1 MRETSMIP
9 TTQAKAA
16 PAARRPIRVLI
27 VDDSALVRSLLT
39 DILKAAPGIEVVGV
53 AADAHAAREKIK
65 QLNPDVLTLDVEMPK
80 MDGITF
86 LRNLMRL
93 RPMPVVMVSS
103 LTERGADVTL
113 DALAL
118 GAVDYLS
125 KPKID
130 LAATLKDYAEE
141 LIEKVRTAARASVRA
156 LDPRQAR
163 APPGVVGPAH
173 SADAVLPKAPPRG
186 RTLRTT
192 DRVIAIGASTGG
204 TEAIKEVLMRLPPD
218 SPGVVIA
225 QHIPKAFSA
234 PFARRMNDC
243 CPMSVCEAQD
253 GQHVL
258 AGHAYVAPGDRHLM
272 LVRDGTRYVCR
283 LDDGVPVNRHKPSVD
298 VLFRSVAQNAGRNAI
313 GALLT
318 GMGKDGARG
327 LKEMLDSGSRTIAQD
342 EATSVVWGM
351 PGEAVALGAAEHV
364 VALESVAGKI
374 LALADAM
381 DITREAK
388 ALGGGDP

>member
-1 MRETSMIP
+1 MNF
-9 TTQAKAA
+9 TTAA
-16 PAARRPIRVLI
+16 PAASAEKRRIKVLI

-39 DILKAAPGIEVVGV
+39 DILRADPGIEVVGV
-53 AADAHAAREKIK
+53 ASDAHIAREKIK
-65 QLNPDVLTLDVEMPK
+65 ALNPDVLTLDVEMPK

-86 LRNLMRL
+86 LKNLMRL

-130 LAATLKDYAEE
+130 LAATLKDYGDE
-141 LIEKVRTAARASVRA
+141 LIDKIRAASKASVRA
-156 LDPRQAR
+156 LDPRR
-163 APPGVVGPAH
+163 AAAIASHVAPRAAH
-173 SADAVLPKAPPRG
+173 STDAVLPKAPPPKQ
-186 RTLRTT
+186 LRTT
-192 DRVIAIGASTGG
+192 DRIIAIGASTGG

-225 QHIPKAFSA
+225 QHIPKAFSG
-234 PFARRMNDC
+234 PFAKRMNDNC
-243 CPMSVCEAQD
+243 HVTVYEAED
-253 GQHVL
+253 GQQVL
-258 AGHAYVAPGDRHLM
+258 AGHAYIAPGDKHLM
-272 LVRDGTRYVCR
+272 VVRDGARYVCR

-298 VLFRSVAQNAGRNAI
+298 VLFRSVAQNAGGNAI
-313 GALLT
+313 GAILT

-327 LKEMLDSGSRTIAQD
+327 LKEMLEAGSRTIAQD

-351 PGEAVALGAAEHV
+351 PGEAVSLGAAQHV
-364 VALESVAGKI
+364 LPLENVAAKI

-381 DITREAK
+381 DITRDAREA
-388 ALGGGDP
+388 